1 MLSKQKMKNL
11 IRQKSKE
18 TGLPP
23 QQLYGLYAMDQLVAQ
38 LSETEYSDH
47 LIIKGGFLLTT
58 SYGLDNRA
66 TGDIDFTVRGLA
78 LNEKNIMQMIDS
90 LPTINGKRTFDYV
103 GLKETREDFDYNGYE
118 LKLVF
123 HNDGVKIPLNVDLTT
138 GEDLIQMDF
147 DKKVRSI
154 FTNEDYPISG
164 YPVEQIL
171 SDKFYTLLAYG
182 EIDDSNSRMKDYY
195 DLYLL
200 TKTNDDTNLEKIN
213 DGLEKTMNQRG
224 NVIATEDYNDILDY
238 LKQSDKQKRMWSDF
252 ENSKPYAK
260 DISFE
265 EVMDQIQ
272 TFSDDLIIEKE
283 HKNNLGI
290 SYLRDDD
297 YER

>member
-1 MLSKQKMKNL
+1 MKNL
-11 IRQKSKE
+11 IRQRSME

-78 LNEKNIMQMIDS
+78 LNEKNIMQMLDS
-90 LPTINGKRTFDYV
+90 LPISNGKRTFDFV
-103 GLKETREDFDYNGYE
+103 GIKETREDFDYNGYE
-118 LKLVF
+118 LKLIF

-138 GEDLIQMDF
+138 GEDLIQMEYN
-147 DKKVRSI
+147 KNVRSI
-154 FTNEDYPISG
+154 FTDEEYSILG

-200 TKTNDDTNLEKIN
+200 TKTNDNINLEKVN
-213 DGLEKTMNQRG
+213 VGLGKTMNQHSG
-224 NVIATEDYNDILDY
+224 L
-238 LKQSDKQKRMWSDF
+238 LKTIR
-252 ENSKPYAK
+252 
-260 DISFE
+260 
-265 EVMDQIQ
+265 
-272 TFSDDLIIEKE
+272 
-283 HKNNLGI
+283 
-290 SYLRDDD
+290 
-297 YER
+297 